1 MLNRILRAM
10 AGPRATAPETDVA
23 RTARARA
30 GGGTQ
35 IVDVREPDEWA
46 AGHIPGALHIPLGD
60 LGRRMGELRADR
72 PVITV
77 CRSGR
82 RSLSAAEALLKSGFV
97 DAASLAG
104 GMIAW
109 NNAKQP
115 VESSR

>member
-1 MLNRILRAM
+1 MLNRLLRAM

-30 GGGTQ
+30 G
-35 IVDVREPDEWA
+35 DVPRRPLVRLTDVNDLGSA
-46 AGHIPGALHIPLGD
+46 PGALHIPLGD

-82 RSLSAAEALLKSGFV
+82 RSLTAAEALLKGGFA
-97 DAASLAG
+97 DAVSLAG